1 MNLTFIE
8 VCIYSHCQYPF
19 SFSEYCGI
27 TGVDTKSYSTKAR
40 ALRKTA
46 LEKYMEDG
54 GFPELISETNRTGYV
69 SGLVNAIINTDIAK
83 RFKIRHKD
91 VLRCMATYLSD
102 NYCQVFVQCD

>member
-19 SFSEYCGI
+19 SFFEYCGI
-27 TGVDTKSYSTKAR
+27 TGVDTNSYSTKAR

-54 GFPELISETNRTGYV
+54 GFPELISETNRAGYV
-69 SGLVNAIINTDIAK
+69 SGLVNAIINTD
-83 RFKIRHKD
+83 
-91 VLRCMATYLSD
+91 TPSGS
-102 NYCQVFVQCD
+102 N